1 MKKSIGNITYTLKFN
16 LYFEEFHRIFL
27 ALSRYHHCIN
37 EEKFQFLQ
45 KQLFKSLM
53 KWVSKYSFEILIEVK
68 NYLSLTLSDPKMYMV
83 LNKIIIENVL
93 PYIDQMKIKKKD
105 NMLV

>member
-1 MKKSIGNITYTLKFN
+1 
-16 LYFEEFHRIFL
+16 
-27 ALSRYHHCIN
+27 
-37 EEKFQFLQ
+37 
-45 KQLFKSLM
+45 M

>member
-1 MKKSIGNITYTLKFN
+1 
-16 LYFEEFHRIFL
+16 
-27 ALSRYHHCIN
+27 
-37 EEKFQFLQ
+37 
-45 KQLFKSLM
+45 M

-105 NMLV
+105 NMLVQEINELIKNHVELDKSGTIRSVLFHYETKIN